1 MTRILADTR
10 AKERILL
17 STALVTMLL
26 SACFLS
32 FIVWLLCYLACSRR
46 NKSLSPTN
54 KEPKATKS
62 SDDKDLN
69 QELIDKALVRV
80 ELDDRNETQNCFKMC
95 SGNSI
100 NVFALIIWHVFFSLR
115 PLFFFWINSLCEYN
129 INESIYIYILLE

>member
-46 NKSLSPTN
+46 NKNLSPTN

-115 PLFFFWINSLCEYN
+115 PLFFFFE
-129 INESIYIYILLE
+129 